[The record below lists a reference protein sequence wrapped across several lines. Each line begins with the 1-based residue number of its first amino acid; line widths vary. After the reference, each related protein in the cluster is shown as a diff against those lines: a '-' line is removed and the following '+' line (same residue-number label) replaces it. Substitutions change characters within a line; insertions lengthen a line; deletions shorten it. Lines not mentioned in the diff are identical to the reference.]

1 MRSSR
6 VRASTEGET
15 ARRVLGVDPGT
26 VVTGWGVVEQCG
38 QAVLHVASGVVRA
51 RGSRADR
58 LAFIH
63 RALCEICERFAP
75 CAVSLEQSFVGDNVQ
90 TAFRLGE
97 ARGAVMVAAAGAGV
111 AVVEYAP
118 AQIKIAVAG
127 SGRAAKSQMQ
137 LMVGRLL
144 GVDAPLEA
152 DEADALGAALC
163 HVHASR
169 FQATLERHAALGG
182 RAPGRARTSWRR

>member
-144 GVDAPLEA
+144 GVDAPLET

-169 FQATLERHAALGG
+169 FQAALERHAALGG